1 MYLLVVVVVKMM
13 QWVTCRPQ
21 KEWTEILHLK
31 RRRGMDDNGRKV
43 NLQHY
48 L

>member
-1 MYLLVVVVVKMM
+1 MYLVVVVVKMM
-13 QWVTCRPQ
+13 TQWVMCRPQ
-21 KEWTEILHLK
+21 REWTESLHLK
-31 RRRGMDDNGRKV
+31 RRWMDDNGRKV